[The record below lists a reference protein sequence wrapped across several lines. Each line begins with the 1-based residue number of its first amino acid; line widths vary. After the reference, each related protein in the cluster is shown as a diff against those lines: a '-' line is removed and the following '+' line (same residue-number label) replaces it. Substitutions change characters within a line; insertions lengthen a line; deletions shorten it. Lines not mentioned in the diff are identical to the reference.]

1 MTVPAIL
8 KAAAKRAEANVLWP
22 YFLVALSQLM
32 FGSNHILGRAI
43 EGHVPPTGLSFWRWV
58 VALLVLLPF
67 TYRGVRRHLP
77 TLLAH
82 WKLLVA
88 LAFFL
93 MVLGNTMIYVAL
105 NYTTAINAGVVASGQ
120 PAVTFL
126 MSWLIFGERATK
138 GQMLGL
144 AAALAG
150 VLIVIVRGDLGL
162 LASLHLNT
170 GDLVMLVA
178 ITGFSAYTVYYR
190 KVPREVPTLVVLA
203 ALQFLG
209 IILLLPI
216 YVWESIY
223 VRPMML
229 DWETVGAVLWAGI
242 VVALMAMAL
251 LNVAI
256 NMIGGNKT
264 SVFTNFRVI
273 AVAFMAIALLGET
286 IQLFHLVSFALI
298 LIGLYLVSRA
308 KSGVTPGRKVQ
319 ADK

>member
-1 MTVPAIL
+1 VI
-8 KAAAKRAEANVLWP
+8 WP
-22 YFLVALSQLM
+22 YFLVATSQLM

-58 VALLVLLPF
+58 VALAVVLPF
-67 TYRGVRRHLP
+67 THRGIRRHLP
-77 TLLAH
+77 LLLSH
-82 WKLLVA
+82 WKLLTA

-126 MSWLIFGERATK
+126 MSWLIFRERATK
-138 GQMLGL
+138 GQVAGL
-144 AAALAG
+144 AIALVG
-150 VLIVIVRGDLGL
+150 VLIVILRGDLGL
-162 LASLHLNT
+162 LATLSFNT
-170 GDLVMLVA
+170 GDIVMLVA
-178 ITGFSAYTVYYR
+178 ITGFSAYTVLYR

-203 ALQFLG
+203 ALQFIG
-209 IILLLPI
+209 ILLLLPI
-216 YVWESIY
+216 YIWESIY
-223 VRPMML
+223 IRPMAL
-229 DWETVGAVLWAGI
+229 DWTTVGAVLWAGI
-242 VVALMAMAL
+242 VVALIAMAL
-251 LNVAI
+251 LNVGI
-256 NMIGGNKT
+256 NLIGGNKT

-308 KSGVTPGRKVQ
+308 KTGVTPERKAQ
-319 ADK
+319 